1 VRDTRTLKG
10 FALSLLL
17 HLFLFLLLS
26 LFFKEMKLLP
36 PPSSKKE
43 HKITLNLSQFVPPSI
58 SQPKPPA
65 KPVSKSVPPTVPP
78 SPATKTKAEKVPIP
92 AAKRKRVEE
101 KKGIEVAKESK
112 KENNATKTAKTE
124 TKKTKKR
131 KVAKVKHQ
139 KPLKKKRTPEK
150 KPLPKHFRNPKYSKD
165 KLANALLGDMK
176 QPAKQNN
183 RAQLTNTRTDRMIK
197 RLYGKEFY
205 SYTKTQQKFIRQ
217 HLDEIYRIT
226 QNTLIINGYPDV
238 AVRTRQQGVNIV
250 SFYLHP
256 NGDISHLRLVK
267 PMGYE
272 VLDKNT
278 LAVIQIAYKDY
289 PRPKTKTKIV
299 FYVNYQLY

>member
-1 VRDTRTLKG
+1 
-10 FALSLLL
+10 
-17 HLFLFLLLS
+17 
-26 LFFKEMKLLP
+26 MKLLP

-43 HKITLNLSQFVPPSI
+43 QKITLNLSQFVPPSI
-58 SQPKPPA
+58 PQPKPPA
-65 KPVSKSVPPTVPP
+65 KSVSKSVPPAVSP
-78 SPATKTKAEKVPIP
+78 SPATEAKAEKASTP

-101 KKGIEVAKESK
+101 KKGLEVAKKSA
-112 KENNATKTAKTE
+112 KENNATKTVKTE
-124 TKKTKKR
+124 TEKPKKR
-131 KVAKVKHQ
+131 KIAKAKHQ
-139 KPLKKKRTPEK
+139 KPVKKKRTPEK
-150 KPLPKHFRNPKYSKD
+150 KPLPKHFRIPKHSKD
-165 KLANALLGDMK
+165 RLASALLGGMK
-176 QPAKQNN
+176 QPAKRSS
-183 RAQLTNTRTDRMIK
+183 RAQPANTRADRMIK

-226 QNTLIINGYPDV
+226 QNTLVINGYPDV
-238 AVRTRQQGVNIV
+238 AVRTGQQGVNIV

-256 NGDISHLRLVK
+256 NGDISHLRLIK

-278 LAVIQIAYKDY
+278 LAVIQTAYKDY